1 MAEIVPTITTND
13 PNLFRQNL
21 ENFAKF
27 AKRIQIDTSD
37 GSFAPTTL
45 VSLSDMDQFSAGVKI
60 DLHLMTAQ
68 PSSYLPQIINLKP
81 SLCIVHAEVNDD
93 INNIFA
99 ELKQA
104 GIEVG
109 LALLKT
115 TFPGKVT
122 AAIQTADHVMIFAG
136 ELGRQGGR
144 IDMLQA
150 EKVPLIRAINPTVEI
165 GWDGGANLSN
175 VRALAHD
182 EVNVINVGSAISSAA
197 DPAAMYQSLVAESEK
212 KGVLL

>member
-81 SLCIVHAEVNDD
+81 SLCNKRPFI
-93 INNIFA
+93 
-99 ELKQA
+99 
-104 GIEVG
+104 
-109 LALLKT
+109 
-115 TFPGKVT
+115 
-122 AAIQTADHVMIFAG
+122 
-136 ELGRQGGR
+136 
-144 IDMLQA
+144 
-150 EKVPLIRAINPTVEI
+150 
-165 GWDGGANLSN
+165 
-175 VRALAHD
+175 
-182 EVNVINVGSAISSAA
+182 
-197 DPAAMYQSLVAESEK
+197 
-212 KGVLL
+212 